1 MRSPYQH
8 SVHLLLFVLAAAPL
22 GGCSPPDGGDTSA
35 TTTSNASTGATNPAP
50 TTSEPTTADGPTTAD
65 PTGSTTTGVMP
76 GTSSGTSLDPTTSE
90 TSTSTTSTTTDA
102 SSTSTST
109 TDASSTSSTSSTS
122 GEKLD
127 LPAPPACDV
136 IDQDCP
142 IGQKCTPYA
151 SDMGPEWDS
160 TKCVDVVEDAGI
172 PGQPCTVTGS
182 PTSGIDTCDATTMC
196 WNVDPDTLKGECFP
210 FCVDAGGDEGCKKSG
225 HLCDVVDGALP
236 LCFPQCHP
244 ENYPC
249 AAGDVCVPQEQ
260 EPYLEF
266 ICVPDNSGAGGQ
278 EFSPCTK
285 FNTCDPGFICMEPQQ
300 GAECDQDAEG
310 CCLSMCDTPGPMCNG
325 VNQECTAWF
334 QFPPPGYED
343 LGVCIIPQ

>member
-1 MRSPYQH
+1 MRSHYQH
-8 SVHLLLFVLAAAPL
+8 SSHLLRLVLAAAPL
-22 GGCSPPDGGDTSA
+22 GGCSQPDGGDTSA
-35 TTTSNASTGATNPAP
+35 TTTSNASTGATNSAQ
-50 TTSEPTTADGPTTAD
+50 TTNEPTTADGPTTAD

-76 GTSSGTSLDPTTSE
+76 ETSSTTSLDTTTTEAS
-90 TSTSTTSTTTDA
+90 TSTTSTTSTTTDA
-102 SSTSTST
+102 SSTSST
-109 TDASSTSSTSSTS
+109 ASTS

-136 IDQDCP
+136 IEQDCP

-160 TKCVDVVEDAGI
+160 TKCVDVVDDAGI

-182 PTSGIDTCDATTMC
+182 PTSGIDTCDATSMC

-236 LCFPQCHP
+236 LCFPQCQPKTH
-244 ENYPC
+244 PC

-266 ICVPDNSGAGGQ
+266 ICVPDQSGAGGQ
-278 EFSPCTK
+278 EFSPCTA

-310 CCLSMCDTPGPMCNG
+310 CCLSICDTAGPMCNG
-325 VNQECTAWF
+325 VNQECTAWYK
-334 QFPPPGYED
+334 FPPPGYEF

>member
-1 MRSPYQH
+1 M
-8 SVHLLLFVLAAAPL
+8 LAAAPL

-35 TTTSNASTGATNPAP
+35 TTTANASTGATNSAQ
-50 TTSEPTTADGPTTAD
+50 TTNEPTTADGPTTAD
-65 PTGSTTTGVMP
+65 PTSSTTTGVMP
-76 GTSSGTSLDPTTSE
+76 GTSSSTSLDTTTTE

-109 TDASSTSSTSSTS
+109 TTDASSTSSTVSTS

-136 IDQDCP
+136 IEQDCP

-160 TKCVDVVEDAGI
+160 TKCVDVVDDAGI

-182 PTSGIDTCDATTMC
+182 PTSGIDTCDATSMC

-210 FCVDAGGDEGCKKSG
+210 FCVDVRGQNGCKKIDPQ
-225 HLCDVVDGALP
+225 CVIVDDALP
-236 LCFPQCHP
+236 LCFEQCQP
-244 ENYPC
+244 EYNPC
-249 AAGDVCVPQEQ
+249 GAGEVCVPQLQ
-260 EPYLEF
+260 QWYLQF
-266 ICVPDNSGAGGQ
+266 VCVPDQSGAGGQ

-310 CCLSMCDTPGPMCNG
+310 CCLSLCDTAGPMCNG

-334 QFPPPGYED
+334 EFPPPGFED
-343 LGVCIIPQ
+343 VGVCIIPQ